1 MSAAAP
7 TSPRRPVWEAAK
19 RGIDLVGASAG
30 LLVLSPLFLVV
41 AVAVRLDSR
50 GPALFRQ
57 ERLGRGCRPFRV
69 AKFRTMYAGVPDHA
83 HRDYIARLARGE
95 AVAEE
100 EGLRKLTDD
109 PRVTRVGRV
118 LRATSLDELPQLLN
132 VVAGDMSL
140 IGPRPALEYELE
152 HYASHHFERFA
163 MRPGMTGLWQV
174 SGRAE
179 VGFTE
184 MLDLDVEYARS
195 HGPLRDLTILL
206 KTPGA
211 LIGRTA

>member
-1 MSAAAP
+1 M
-7 TSPRRPVWEAAK
+7 
-19 RGIDLVGASAG
+19 
-30 LLVLSPLFLVV
+30 LSPLFLLV

-57 ERLGRGCRPFRV
+57 ERLGRDRRPFRV
-69 AKFRTMYAGVPDHA
+69 AKFRTMRMDASDEA
-83 HRDYIARLARGE
+83 HRAYIAQLAAGE
-95 AVAEE
+95 VMGD
-100 EGLRKLTDD
+100 GLRKLTDD

-140 IGPRPALEYELE
+140 IGPRPALQYELE

-163 MRPGMTGLWQV
+163 VRPGMTGLWQV

-184 MLDLDVEYARS
+184 MLELDVEYARS
-195 HGPLRDLTILL
+195 HGPLLDLTILL